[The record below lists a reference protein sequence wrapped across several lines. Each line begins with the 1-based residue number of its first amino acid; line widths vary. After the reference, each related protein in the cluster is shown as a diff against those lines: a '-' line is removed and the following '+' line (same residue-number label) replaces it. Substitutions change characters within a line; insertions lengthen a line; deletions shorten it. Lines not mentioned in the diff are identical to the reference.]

1 MIDPVTLAALTKT
14 ISDTAVGVYSAKQQ
28 TKLQADLA
36 LLNADEQK
44 KLQQQLLAAQDKQS
58 KLALIENAI
67 KSKQRSENLPIYIGI
82 GLLVVGV
89 GVALFFVL
97 KKKK

>member
-44 KLQQQLLAAQDKQS
+44 RLQQQLLTCCII
-58 KLALIENAI
+58 LCFE
-67 KSKQRSENLPIYIGI
+67 
-82 GLLVVGV
+82 
-89 GVALFFVL
+89 
-97 KKKK
+97 KKII

>member
-28 TKLQADLA
+28 TKLQGELA

-44 KLQQQLLAAQDKQS
+44 KLQEQILKAQDQQQ
-58 KLALIENAI
+58 KLALIESAI
-67 KSKQRSENLPIYIGI
+67 KNKQRQENLPIYIGI

-89 GVALFFVL
+89 GVGLYFVL
-97 KKKK
+97 RKK

>member
-1 MIDPVTLAALTKT
+1 MDPVSLAAFLKT
-14 ISDTAVGVYSAKQQ
+14 GSDTAVGIYSAKQQ
-28 TKLQADLA
+28 AKLQGELA

-44 KLQQQLLAAQDKQS
+44 KLQAQLLKAQDQQS

-67 KSKQRSENLPIYIGI
+67 KNKQRQENLPIYIGI

-89 GVALFFVL
+89 GVGLYFVL
-97 KKKK
+97 RKK

>member
-28 TKLQADLA
+28 TKLQGELA

-44 KLQQQLLAAQDKQS
+44 KLQEQLLKAQDQQS
-58 KLALIENAI
+58 KLALIESAI
-67 KSKQRSENLPIYIGI
+67 KNKQRQENLPIYIGI

-89 GVALFFVL
+89 GVGLYFVL
-97 KKKK
+97 RKK